1 MKRITWSMRTPVAFV
16 LAAVAGVVFA
26 EGVASEDDLVLSTD
40 RASGALSGQELNLSD
55 VWALTSLADE
65 QLAGLRYSSTGWGC
79 RTVAEGATVRIA
91 AVSGILTD
99 GGFVADGAAATLV
112 DGLTGDGTYDWVPQ
126 GVAKRVYRLMHEV
139 SVDGKPKAEETLY
152 CYFDFSSCVI
162 QATAAEVAAAVCG
175 EVSHAMKISNDVD
188 HPWQPIDGAGS
199 GLLPEKNL
207 AAGMETTI
215 SFAFTGIG
223 EFSFSYRLTGGG
235 LTVTLDGAEPVEL
248 TANDD
253 WTAFGPLTFETF
265 GAHTAVFAFTSA
277 ADADAAIKD
286 VVWCRPEQA
295 SVAQAAATDKA
306 MDLREGVRV
315 IRGFGELLPFVYSPT
330 NFTGLAGVADASIA
344 CVKVVQLT
352 GTGPDL
358 SLWSEEVPGTAR
370 ELVRSASDGTVVWN
384 GRNGVWKATFDILD
398 GETSV
403 HTESAVFDMRR
414 FGLGFMIL
422 LR

>member
-1 MKRITWSMRTPVAFV
+1 MVAFV

-99 GGFVADGAAATLV
+99 GGFVADGAAVTLV

-126 GVAKRVYRLMHEV
+126 NVAKRVYRLMHEV
-139 SVDGKPKAEETLY
+139 LVGGKPKAEEVLY
-152 CYFDFSSCVI
+152 SYFDFSSCVI
-162 QATAAEVAAAVCG
+162 RATDAEVAAAVCG
-175 EVSHAMKISNDVD
+175 ATSHAMEIANDVD
-188 HPWQPIDGAGS
+188 RPWQPIDGAGS
-199 GLLPEKNL
+199 GLSPEKNL
-207 AAGMETTI
+207 AAGTETAL
-215 SFAFTGIG
+215 SFAFSGIG

-235 LTVTLDGAEPVEL
+235 LTVRLDGAEPVEL
-248 TANDD
+248 TANDG
-253 WTAFGPLTFETF
+253 WTAFGPLALETF

-277 ADADAAIKD
+277 AGADAAIKD
-286 VVWCRPEQA
+286 VVWRRPEQA
-295 SVAQAAATDKA
+295 SVAQAAATGKA
-306 MDLREGVRV
+306 MDLREGIRV

-330 NFTGLAGVADASIA
+330 NFTGLAGAENASIA
-344 CVKVVQLT
+344 RVKVVQLT
-352 GTGPDL
+352 GTAPDL
-358 SLWSEEVPGTAR
+358 SLWSEEVPGTER
-370 ELVRSASDGTVVWN
+370 ELVRSTSDGAVVWE

-403 HTESAVFDMRR
+403 HTETAVFDMRK
-414 FGLGFMIL
+414 FGLGFRIL